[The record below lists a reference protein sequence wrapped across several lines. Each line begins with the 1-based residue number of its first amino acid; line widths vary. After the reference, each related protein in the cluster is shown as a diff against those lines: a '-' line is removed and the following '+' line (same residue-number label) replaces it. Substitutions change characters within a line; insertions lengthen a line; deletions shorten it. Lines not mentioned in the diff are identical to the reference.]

1 MMTHTTLVGNLLAFA
16 ALLVFSINI
25 VVTRIAASLLNLG
38 IGFLIAVTV
47 NVLLAAL
54 LLMIQVGAGGEWPVW
69 NGRAFID
76 FLCAG
81 VFATFLGR
89 WLFFESIAFLGAA
102 RASAFQVSS
111 PVFVALLG
119 AFFLEESV
127 SLLGMTGIMV
137 TVGGLVLLSV
147 GERKPGFL
155 RSGST
160 LPAIS
165 TAAPVRW
172 SRVMLFGFGASLAYA
187 VGNLFR
193 GAAIHSWNEPVLGSL
208 IGALSGLALHLAFS
222 NETRL
227 LKGRVLQ
234 REEKRGAWCYL
245 VSGVLTIVGQI
256 LMIAAMA
263 RIPVANAS
271 VITLCSPLLVLP
283 MSHFWLN
290 KHDAVSLLTWVGAIM
305 TVLGV
310 AVVVTH

>member
-1 MMTHTTLVGNLLAFA
+1 MMTNTTLVGNLLAFA

-38 IGFLIAVTV
+38 IGFLISVTV
-47 NVLLAAL
+47 NVLLAAM
-54 LLMIQVGAGGEWPVW
+54 LLMIQIGAGGEWPVW

-81 VFATFLGR
+81 AFATFLGR

-111 PVFVALLG
+111 PIFVALLG
-119 AFFLEESV
+119 AFFLGESI

-147 GERKPGFL
+147 SDRKPM
-155 RSGST
+155 ST
-160 LPAIS
+160 LPVPPRP
-165 TAAPVRW
+165 TVPTTDQTRW
-172 SRVMLFGFGASLAYA
+172 SRVLLYGLGASLAYA

-193 GAAIHSWNEPVLGSL
+193 GSAIHRWNEPILGSL

-222 NETRL
+222 SKARL
-227 LKGRVLQ
+227 LRGWILE
-234 REEKRGAWCYL
+234 REEKRGAWYYL
-245 VSGVLTIVGQI
+245 ASGVLTIVGQI

-263 RIPVANAS
+263 RIPVATAS

-283 MSHFWLN
+283 MSYFWLN
-290 KHDAVSLLTWVGAIM
+290 KHDAVTLLTWIGAVM